1 MERIN
6 SINWVKLASTSMTVL
21 DFTDRQ
27 KDISFSGIEHR
38 LFIEGRGFDFRTFE
52 ISHF

>member
-1 MERIN
+1 M
-6 SINWVKLASTSMTVL
+6 AVL
-21 DFTDRQ
+21 DITDKE

-52 ISHF
+52 ISHQSIAKLELNGPHPI